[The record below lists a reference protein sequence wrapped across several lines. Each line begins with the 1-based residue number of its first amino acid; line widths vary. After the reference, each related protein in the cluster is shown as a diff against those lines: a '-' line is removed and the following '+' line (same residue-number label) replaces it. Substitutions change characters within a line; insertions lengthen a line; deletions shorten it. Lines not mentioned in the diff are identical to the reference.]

1 MAIPRIFFSGA
12 LSEEQLIT
20 LDEANSRHLLKV
32 LRLRIGE
39 SLQLFNGFGGE
50 YLAILKD
57 THKQHAII
65 KVNKYIATE
74 NESPLKIHLGQ
85 AISRGE
91 RMDFAVQKSVELGV
105 DCITPLITERCGVQ
119 LSTERISNR
128 LQHWQKV
135 VISASEQSGRCIV
148 PQVFQPCEF
157 ADFLKQPKGEL
168 CLICHPFTPSKALPD
183 LMGVSKVTLII
194 GPEGGFSEQEVIQA
208 EKTGFQSLFLGPR
221 ILRTETAA
229 LAAITLLQTIGGDL
243 NHDRVGD

>member
-1 MAIPRIFFSGA
+1 MPIPRIFFSGS
-12 LSEEQLIT
+12 LSEDLLIT
-20 LDEANSRHLLKV
+20 LDESNSRHLLKV

-39 SLQLFNGFGGE
+39 SLQLFNGLGGE
-50 YLAILKD
+50 YLAILTD
-57 THKQHAII
+57 TQKQHAII
-65 KVNKYIATE
+65 KVKKYIVTE

-135 VISASEQSGRCIV
+135 AISASEQSGRCIV
-148 PQVFQPCEF
+148 PQLLQPCEF
-157 ADFLKQPKGEL
+157 ASFLKQPTGRL
-168 CLICHPFTPSKALPD
+168 CLICHPFIHSKVLPD
-183 LMGVSKVTLII
+183 LVGVSKITLII
-194 GPEGGFSEQEVIQA
+194 GPEGGFSEQEVMQA
-208 EKTGFQSLFLGPR
+208 ERTGFQTLFLGPR

-229 LAAITLLQTIGGDL
+229 IAAITLLQTIGGDL
-243 NHDRVGD
+243 RS